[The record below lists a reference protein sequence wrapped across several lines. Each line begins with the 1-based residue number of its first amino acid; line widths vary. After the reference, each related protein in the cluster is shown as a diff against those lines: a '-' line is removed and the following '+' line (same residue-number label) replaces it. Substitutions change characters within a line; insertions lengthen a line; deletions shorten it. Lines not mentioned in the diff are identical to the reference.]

1 MAFKLVFR
9 VIHPVVFAVLVVIGI
24 FALMAHFGSVPSGIV
39 FVSIDVVMALAVGW
53 WLARR
58 PPSAPARAGLAR
70 RLFGWRVS
78 G

>member
-9 VIHPVVFAVLVVIGI
+9 VILPVVFAVLVVVGI
-24 FALMAHFGSVPSGIV
+24 FALMVHFGFVPSGIV

-58 PPSAPARAGLAR
+58 AAKR
-70 RLFGWRVS
+70 RRPEQG
-78 G
+78 